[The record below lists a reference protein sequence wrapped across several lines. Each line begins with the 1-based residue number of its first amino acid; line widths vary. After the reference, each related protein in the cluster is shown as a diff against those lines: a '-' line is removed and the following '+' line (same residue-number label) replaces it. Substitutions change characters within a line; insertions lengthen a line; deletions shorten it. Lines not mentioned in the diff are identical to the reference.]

1 MSKENRQ
8 LPKFC
13 QLLCLCATVSEIIEI
28 VCKCFGCPEQLHKYI
43 SSEEADSM
51 LTRTLEKL
59 PPLA

>member
-1 MSKENRQ
+1 MSKENGQ
-8 LPKFC
+8 LPNFC
-13 QLLCLCATVSEIIEI
+13 QLCLCATVPEIIEI
-28 VCKCFGCPEQLHKYI
+28 VCKCFWCPEQLHKRI